1 MLSPL
6 KASDGG
12 VILQVKAT
20 PRAGRNEITGVR
32 SGRLLVKVTAP
43 PEDGKANAAIIK
55 LLSKQWK
62 LRASDFNVVAG
73 AGSREKV
80 LFIRG
85 ATLDDIPLAFNG

>member
-1 MLSPL
+1 MLNPF

-12 VILQVKAT
+12 VTVQVKAT
-20 PRAGRNEITGVR
+20 PRAGRNEIAGVR
-32 SGRLLVKVTAP
+32 GGRLLVKVTAP
-43 PEDGKANAAIIK
+43 PADGQANAAIIK

-62 LRASDFNVVAG
+62 VRASDIEVVAG

-85 ATLDDIPLAFNG
+85 ATLDDIPLASNG